1 MAGFEFVIGGMQKS
15 GTTALALYLQQHEQ
29 IYIPPEKE
37 LHIFRGSPL
46 KPITQAYVRKRFK
59 NAPLGLKWGD
69 ASPLYTYWPYCL
81 ELMRDYN
88 PNMKIIIS
96 LRHPVLRAYSSW
108 SMEIRRERED
118 KPFSWCI
125 RQGRERVRQ
134 SKSGVHLT
142 YSYVERGFYL
152 PQIENLLSIF
162 SKNQIFFIRSDQIEA
177 QHKKMQ
183 DILSFLKVTP
193 MTYQP
198 LHVNVHPS
206 SLNSR
211 PDNLIEDFQYLHALY
226 EPDFKQLSKLTG
238 LDLSDWHKIPP
249 LPDGDLHSWRV
260 NI

>member
-1 MAGFEFVIGGMQKS
+1 M
-15 GTTALALYLQQHEQ
+15 
-29 IYIPPEKE
+29 
-37 LHIFRGSPL
+37 
-46 KPITQAYVRKRFK
+46 
-59 NAPLGLKWGD
+59 
-69 ASPLYTYWPYCL
+69 
-81 ELMRDYN
+81 
-88 PNMKIIIS
+88 
-96 LRHPVLRAYSSW
+96 
-108 SMEIRRERED
+108 
-118 KPFSWCI
+118 
-125 RQGRERVRQ
+125 RQ

-183 DILSFLKVTP
+183 DILSFLMVTP

-226 EPDFKQLSKLTG
+226 EPEFKQLSKLTG
-238 LDLSDWHKIPP
+238 LDLSDWHKICLLYTSPSP
-249 LPDGDLHSWRV
+249 RDRQKSRMPSSA
-260 NI
+260 